1 MCLGGPE
8 KSRPVSLSLLAT
20 TYVGSLDSDADLPPQ
35 QTLTPSTLKE
45 DPILIRKIKR
55 LQAAQAEDP
64 EDDFGSSPS
73 HNNRTPG
80 GTQRNAHEEVEVG
93 SEDDTQ
99 STIGKRAVRVKSEK
113 ATQSQAAT
121 GRVAGRTV
129 VDEQDDEGDGEGW
142 EGEEEELDEEEARRP
157 PASSGGVIVDLGEGD
172 EEEDEGEG
180 EGDETGEEY

>member
-1 MCLGGPE
+1 MCLGAPE
-8 KSRPVSLSLLAT
+8 KSRPVSLFPLAT
-20 TYVGSLDSDADLPPQ
+20 TYAGSLGSDADLPPQ

-113 ATQSQAAT
+113 ATQGQAAP
-121 GRVAGRTV
+121 GRVAGRSG
-129 VDEQDDEGDGEGW
+129 VDEQDDEGDGEGM
-142 EGEEEELDEEEARRP
+142 EGEEEEPDDEEEARRP

-172 EEEDEGEG
+172 EEEDEG
-180 EGDETGEEY
+180 